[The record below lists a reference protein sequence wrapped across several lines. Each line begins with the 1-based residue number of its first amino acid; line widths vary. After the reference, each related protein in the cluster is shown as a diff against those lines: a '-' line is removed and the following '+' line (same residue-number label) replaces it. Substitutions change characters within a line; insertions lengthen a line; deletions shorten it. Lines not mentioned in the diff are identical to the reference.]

1 MEDEAKIYGLC
12 LLRLKH
18 QIEKAFQ
25 RKSAETG
32 ALLLECYNS
41 GDAEEIVDILE
52 LYDLEDR
59 SRKGLD
65 AKLDEL
71 ADTVS
76 ILTRAKLYFGY
87 TEKGFLGLFIDLRNI
102 PRHLSRAA

>member
-1 MEDEAKIYGLC
+1 MQDEAKIYGLC
-12 LLRLKH
+12 LMRLKH
-18 QIEKAFQ
+18 QIEKAFS
-25 RKSAETG
+25 RERAEAD

-41 GDAEEIVDILE
+41 GDVEDIVDILE

-71 ADTVS
+71 AYTVS
-76 ILTRAKLYFGY
+76 ILTRVKLYFSY
-87 TEKGFLGLFIDLRNI
+87 TEKGFLGLFADLRSI
-102 PRHLSRAA
+102 PGHLSQAA